1 MVQLKKI
8 LDSVFSWVLKLAM
21 ALLVAMVVIVFLNV
35 VLRYGFSSGVF
46 WAEEISLVIVIWFT
60 FIAMALGVKE
70 RLHISMDV
78 LPKKLPRA
86 FFLILDCMR
95 ALILIVIGAILI
107 RFGWKLTLNGAKS
120 FLPATHIPNSINYLV
135 LPVSGIF
142 ITLYALIQLF
152 EDIVKLKGEEA
163 K

>member
-1 MVQLKKI
+1 
-8 LDSVFSWVLKLAM
+8 VF
-21 ALLVAMVVIVFLNV
+21 
-35 VLRYGFSSGVF
+35 RSGVF

-70 RLHISMDV
+70 RLHISMDI

-86 FFLILDCMR
+86 FFLILDCMQ
-95 ALILIVIGAILI
+95 ALILVVIGGIMI
-107 RFGWKLTLNGAKS
+107 RFGWKLTLNGIKS
-120 FLPATHIPNSINYLV
+120 FLPATHIPNAINYLV

-142 ITLYALIQLF
+142 ITLYALIQLY
-152 EDIVKLKGEEA
+152 EDIVKIKGGEA